1 MRHLLTI
8 ARRAPLLAAAI
19 LIVLVKSIQF
29 AIDSQAL
36 FDFDS
41 GAFFVNAIRLGFL
54 PHRSYV
60 YAFLIRCFAIPLHRL
75 SAIVAMQT
83 IMGGITAWLLTFA
96 LLRFFHVRDWI
107 AILAGLVFAMDPVQ
121 VVYDHMVMTENAALL
136 AIALFLVAALEYLR
150 DPRPVWLAIFSFL
163 GIAVVSLRIVY
174 LPVVL
179 AGAVLLP
186 VGAYLSHRSGRPRVL
201 ALALVVSCGFTM
213 LFHVGY
219 RHLTGLLGGREPAY
233 HYMTGFFLV
242 SDIAPMIEPEDGG
255 EARLAGAI
263 AAQDQSRFPLTA
275 RTFRVKQLWNPD
287 GFVARLTTIFGGDA
301 RAADG
306 AAQRIALAAI
316 RRNPVG
322 FIKLGLLNYRGYWGG
337 IRRLGK
343 NLLEDDFGP
352 EPTVLPYDARLI
364 SSVFGVDVSNQHT
377 WWTPSRRYHRLG
389 KYWYAFL
396 LGSPFLAGFAMW
408 LSRANRP
415 GVAVL
420 LLWPCLSLTAMC
432 FGAVESQYRYLH
444 SFSFTG
450 LAAAAVLCETL
461 AGRSKIAQ
469 T

>member
-1 MRHLLTI
+1 VRDLLTI
-8 ARRAPLLAAAI
+8 ARRAPLLTAAI
-19 LIVLVKSIQF
+19 LIALVKSIEF

-36 FDFDS
+36 FDYDS
-41 GAFFVNAIRLGFL
+41 GAFFVNAMRLGFL

-60 YAFLIRCFAIPLHRL
+60 YAFLIRSFAIPFHWLN
-75 SAIVAMQT
+75 AIVAMQM
-83 IMGGITAWLLTFA
+83 IMAGITAWLLTFA
-96 LLRFFHVRDWI
+96 LLRFFNVRPWI
-107 AILAGLVFAMDPVQ
+107 AIVTGLAFAMDPVQ
-121 VVYDHMVMTENAALL
+121 VVYDHMVMTENATLL
-136 AIALFLVAALEYLR
+136 AIALFLVAALQYLR

-163 GIAVVSLRIVY
+163 GIAVVSLRIAY

-186 VGAYLSHRSGRPRVL
+186 AGAYLSSPARRPRVL
-201 ALALVVSCGFTM
+201 ALALVVSCGFTA

-219 RHLTGLLGGREPAY
+219 RHLTGRLGGREPAY

-242 SDIAPMIEPEDGG
+242 AGVAPMIEPEDGG
-255 EARLAGAI
+255 DPRLAGSI
-263 AAQDQSRFPLTA
+263 VAQDRSRFPLTPRA
-275 RTFRVKQLWNPD
+275 FRESQLWNPD

-301 RAADG
+301 SAADR

-316 RRNPVG
+316 RRNPLG

-337 IRRLGK
+337 IRRLRENQLG
-343 NLLEDDFGP
+343 DDFGP
-352 EPTVLPYDARLI
+352 DPIVVPYDARLI
-364 SSVFGVDVSNQHT
+364 SCVFGVDVSNQHT

-432 FGAVESQYRYLH
+432 FGADGSPYRYLH

-461 AGRSKIAQ
+461 AGRSKIAR